1 MSDENATPD
10 GAQQG
15 AAAPS
20 GQAGDNKKRRPRT
33 PEEILKDIAADEQEA
48 IRKVQERAAKARA
61 EVEKKLG
68 AAAKKAAAVEMVD
81 GFRSGIKDALKKPD
95 MQDAEADEVLKKIV
109 QEGLAKLTAETAAA
123 PAANAAP
130 LTLAA

>member
-68 AAAKKAAAVEMVD
+68 AAAKKA
-81 GFRSGIKDALKKPD
+81 DALKKPD